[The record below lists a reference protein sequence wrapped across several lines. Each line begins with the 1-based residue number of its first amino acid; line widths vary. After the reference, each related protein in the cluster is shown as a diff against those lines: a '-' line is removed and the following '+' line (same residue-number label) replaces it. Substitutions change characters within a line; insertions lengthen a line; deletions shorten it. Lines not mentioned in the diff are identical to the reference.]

1 MRIKYNN
8 DLMTYLAL
16 QGCFFPKVYLPAMFH
31 MQTEI
36 LDVISG
42 EIESVKNTFYNVM
55 RKKFF

>member
-1 MRIKYNN
+1 MRIKYNS

-36 LDVISG
+36 LDVTSG
-42 EIESVKNTFYNVM
+42 ETESVLF
-55 RKKFF
+55 